1 MGSKKI
7 YVWKLIAKTFL
18 FTNRQKSSS
27 EIETRNI
34 GPGGQDFED
43 DSKYPLSITYC
54 QLWHSIGSCRVGATF
69 KVIVFRVL
77 RILKFDLYANKPSK

>member
-1 MGSKKI
+1 MGSKF
-7 YVWKLIAKTFL
+7 YVRKSIAKTFL

-54 QLWHSIGSCRVGATF
+54 QLRHSIVGATF
-69 KVIVFRVL
+69 QFIVYCVL
-77 RILKFDLYANKPSK
+77 RIPKCHLYANKST

>member
-1 MGSKKI
+1 MGSKF
-7 YVWKLIAKTFL
+7 YVWKSIAKNFL
-18 FTNRQKSSS
+18 FFTDRQKSSS

-54 QLWHSIGSCRVGATF
+54 QLCHGIGSYKVGATF
-69 KVIVFRVL
+69 KFLVY
-77 RILKFDLYANKPSK
+77 RI

>member
-1 MGSKKI
+1 MSLKVKLLYFEGKSKVSVVKLRWNHLKL
-7 YVWKLIAKTFL
+7 YVRKSIAKTFL

-54 QLWHSIGSCRVGATF
+54 QT
-69 KVIVFRVL
+69 
-77 RILKFDLYANKPSK
+77 

>member
-1 MGSKKI
+1 MGSK
-7 YVWKLIAKTFL
+7 YVRKSIAKTFL

-43 DSKYPLSITYC
+43 DSKYPFTYC
-54 QLWHSIGSCRVGATF
+54 QLRHSIGSCRVGATF
-69 KVIVFRVL
+69 KLIVYRVL
-77 RILKFDLYANKPSK
+77 RILKCLLYANKST

>member
-1 MGSKKI
+1 MSLKVKLLYFEGKRKI
-7 YVWKLIAKTFL
+7 SVVKLRWDQNVYVRKSIAKTFL

-54 QLWHSIGSCRVGATF
+54 QT
-69 KVIVFRVL
+69 
-77 RILKFDLYANKPSK
+77 

>member
-1 MGSKKI
+1 MELQNVSLKVKLLYFEGKTKI
-7 YVWKLIAKTFL
+7 SVVKFRWDQKINVWKSIAKTFL

-54 QLWHSIGSCRVGATF
+54 QT
-69 KVIVFRVL
+69 
-77 RILKFDLYANKPSK
+77 

>member
-1 MGSKKI
+1 MSLKVKLLYFEGKRKI
-7 YVWKLIAKTFL
+7 SVVKLTWDQNYVRKSIAKTFL

-54 QLWHSIGSCRVGATF
+54 QT
-69 KVIVFRVL
+69 
-77 RILKFDLYANKPSK
+77 